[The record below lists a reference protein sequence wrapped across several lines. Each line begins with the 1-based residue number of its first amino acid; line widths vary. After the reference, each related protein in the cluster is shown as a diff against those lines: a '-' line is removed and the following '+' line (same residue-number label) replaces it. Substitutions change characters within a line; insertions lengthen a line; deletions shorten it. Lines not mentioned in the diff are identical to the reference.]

1 MSSTE
6 LWPPL
11 LRCQRALAASHDGF
25 WERDLQQG
33 TVWYSPSFRAMFGF
47 GPDEPGPARGKVR
60 ERVHPDDRDGFVA
73 AYEQA
78 LRTLGEFAYE
88 VRFLDAHQRWRW
100 VRGRGRV
107 WGDDQGR
114 PQFVGGAVTD
124 IDEQKTTQLA
134 LAEQQRA
141 LEALVAERTAN
152 LEAALALA
160 ERRRQE
166 AEQAN
171 AAKSRFLAH
180 MSHEIRTPLN
190 GVLGLT
196 ELALRN
202 AQGGEQ
208 RRFLHTA
215 HQSAQAVLQTISDVL
230 DLSRIESGRT
240 ELQPR
245 PFDPTQVLAD
255 TLRAAM
261 PLARRREL
269 LLMFDWQG
277 EEGGVFGD
285 AGALRQIVTNLLGNA
300 IKFTDVGTVSLL
312 GQAQRLDDGLVA
324 LQITVADS
332 GPGIPEHRRAQV
344 FEPFVQ
350 GDPGLSRGHGGAGLG
365 LAIATR
371 LAEAMDGRL
380 QLHCPE
386 GGGSVFTL
394 ALQLPMAPLPAAS
407 PAAARPGQPP
417 LPELPPPGLA
427 WLVYPRP
434 EGGAWLAR
442 RLQRLGWRTELQDGV
457 AQALAQARGLA
468 PAQQPDLVLVAE
480 PALDPEA
487 SLGLLREC
495 LPGARL
501 RLLVRPDWHDPRVE
515 AQASALQ
522 ITPMIAPLLPAQL
535 RRIHAADHEVAEAEA
550 DLRHGDEVV
559 LPAGAEV
566 LLVEDNEVN
575 QLVGQELLRALGL
588 QPRLAADGEAALAAC
603 LQRPPALVLMDL
615 QMPGMD
621 GLETTRQLRRLQ
633 QAGRWP
639 GAPIVALTAHASP
652 EDHAACR
659 LAGMD
664 GVLTKPLQLSTLR
677 RRLARWLLPPAA
689 PTEPIDPID
698 PVGPA
703 DPASGRLG
711 AVRPGD
717 RPPAPPGATGFVAAP

>member
-6 LWPPL
+6 HGPPL
-11 LRCQRALAASHDGF
+11 QRCQRSLAASHDGF

-33 TVWYSPSFRAMFGF
+33 TIWYSPSFRAMFGF
-47 GPDEPGPARGKVR
+47 GPDEPGHARGQVR
-60 ERVHPDDRDGFVA
+60 SRVHPDDRDGFVA

-78 LRTLGEFAYE
+78 LRDLGEFAYE
-88 VRFLDAHQRWRW
+88 VRFLDAAGLWRW

-107 WGDDQGR
+107 WGDEQGR
-114 PQFVGGAVTD
+114 PQFIGGAVTD
-124 IDEQKTTQLA
+124 IHEQKTTQLA

-180 MSHEIRTPLN
+180 MSHEIRTPLS

-240 ELQPR
+240 ELQSK
-245 PFDPTQVLAD
+245 PFDPARVLAD

-277 EEGGVFGD
+277 EEGAVFGD

-300 IKFTDVGTVSLL
+300 IKFTEIGTVSLQ

-324 LQITVADS
+324 LTITVADS
-332 GPGIPEHRRAQV
+332 GPGVPEDRRAQI

-365 LAIATR
+365 LAIATG

-380 QLHCPE
+380 QLHCPDS
-386 GGGSVFTL
+386 GGSVFTL
-394 ALQLPMAPLPAAS
+394 ALQLPMATLPTTLPAT
-407 PAAARPGQPP
+407 RPGPP

-427 WLVYPRP
+427 WLVHLRP
-434 EGGAWLAR
+434 EGGEWLAR
-442 RLQRLGWRTELQDGV
+442 RLQRLGWRTELLAGMG
-457 AQALAQARGLA
+457 QALARAQGLA
-468 PAQQPDLVLVAE
+468 PDLQPDLVLVAE
-480 PALDPEA
+480 PALEPDA
-487 SLGLLREC
+487 SLVLLRER
-495 LPGARL
+495 LPDARL
-501 RLLVRPDWHDPRVE
+501 RLLVRPDWNDALVE
-515 AQASALQ
+515 AQASELQ
-522 ITPMIAPLLPAQL
+522 ITPMVAPLLPAQL

-550 DLRHGDEVV
+550 DLRQGDEAL
-559 LPAGAEV
+559 LPAGSEV

-588 QPRLAADGEAALAAC
+588 QPRLAPDGEAALRAC

-621 GLETTRQLRRLQ
+621 GLETTRQLRQLQ
-633 QAGRWP
+633 QAGRWR

-659 LAGMD
+659 AAGMD
-664 GVLTKPLQLSTLR
+664 GVLTKPLQLATLR
-677 RRLARWLLPPAA
+677 RRLARWLQPPADLA
-689 PTEPIDPID
+689 
-698 PVGPA
+698 GPA
-703 DPASGRLG
+703 GERMA
-711 AVRPGD
+711 AAD
-717 RPPAPPGATGFVAAP
+717 RPPPSPGAPGFVAAP